1 MSPPLPPLKGGG
13 KLFEPSLGGIYTWGL
28 YAGIAT
34 GL

>member
-13 KLFEPSLGGIYTWGL
+13 KLLDPSPGGIYAWGL
-28 YAGIAT
+28 YTGTAT